1 MALTPEKD
9 FKTFIAMIGV
19 VSVPATLS
27 LLTADR
33 AQTHVMPVAGSSP
46 LGYTVSLS
54 LFIIPILV
62 ILAWLHTNN
71 DGKFIQKSFWISLA
85 VLVPLGFLL
94 DLFFGLTFFTF
105 VNSQA
110 TLEIYAPGF
119 DFATWSW
126 KREIPIE
133 EFIFYISGFVAVLL
147 MYIWCDEYWLSAYN
161 VPDYAKESEGMER
174 IVMFH
179 GKSVIVGLGLI
190 VLGILVK
197 NFFPSPYQGGF
208 PGYFA
213 FLVVASFIPS
223 AALFRTTFRFINW
236 RAVSLC
242 FFFILLISLLWE
254 ATLASPYQWWG
265 YNYKQMLGI
274 VIDAWTLLPVEAVL
288 VWMAVTFTTVIVYEA
303 IKIWLNSN
311 KSAQKAF
318 LGLDD

>member
-1 MALTPEKD
+1 MALTPKQD
-9 FKTFIAMIGV
+9 FYTFLAMIGV

-27 LLTADR
+27 LLSVER
-33 AQTHVMPVAGSSP
+33 AQSRVEPVAGSSP

-54 LFIIPILV
+54 LFIVPILV
-62 ILAWLHTNN
+62 ILAWLHANH
-71 DGKFIQKSFWISLA
+71 DEKFIRKSFWVAIA

-110 TLEIYAPGF
+110 TLEIYVPGF

-126 KREIPIE
+126 ERKIPVE
-133 EFIFYISGFVAVLL
+133 EFAFYLTGFVAVLL
-147 MYIWCDEYWLSAYN
+147 MYVWCDEYWLSAYN
-161 VPDYAKESEGMER
+161 VPDYAKESEGMAR
-174 IVMFH
+174 ILMFH
-179 GKSVIVGLGLI
+179 GKSVVAGLGLI
-190 VLGILVK
+190 VLGLLVK
-197 NFFPSPYQGGF
+197 NLFPSPYQGGF
-208 PGYFA
+208 PGYFT

-223 AALFRTTFRFINW
+223 AALFKTTFRFINW

-265 YNYKQMLGI
+265 YNYAQMLGI

-303 IKIWLNSN
+303 IKIWLNSR
-311 KSAQKAF
+311 KSAKKAF
-318 LGLDD
+318 LGLD